1 MVFINRYFN
10 KSWFRWVVIG
20 VTTFSIDYILFLSL
34 YKIINSV
41 VISNFFSAGIA
52 TLLNYI
58 LNYNWSFHSEKIK
71 VKSSI
76 KYFLNLIFWWV
87 ISTTIIATL
96 IRYKVSPEMAKIAPM
111 ILIVPVNYFILKLP
125 LLTSYG
131 FLPFNNPPN
140 RFLYIPEGFI

>member
-1 MVFINRYFN
+1 MDFMNRYFN

-34 YKIINSV
+34 YKISNSV
-41 VISNFFSAGIA
+41 VISNFFSAGLA

-58 LNYNWSFHSEKIK
+58 LNYNWSFRSEKIK

-111 ILIVPVNYFILKLP
+111 ILIVPVNYFILKL
-125 LLTSYG
+125 
-131 FLPFNNPPN
+131 FVFRDNK
-140 RFLYIPEGFI
+140 

>member
-1 MVFINRYFN
+1 MSKIKKYFN

-34 YKIINSV
+34 YKATNSV
-41 VISNFFSAGIA
+41 VISNFFSAGLA

-96 IRYKVSPEMAKIAPM
+96 IRYKVSPEIAKVAPM
-111 ILIVPVNYFILKLP
+111 IFIVPVNYFILKL
-125 LLTSYG
+125 
-131 FLPFNNPPN
+131 FVFKNN
-140 RFLYIPEGFI
+140 I

>member
-1 MVFINRYFN
+1 MDFINRYFN

-34 YKIINSV
+34 YKISNSV

-111 ILIVPVNYFILKLP
+111 ILIVPVNYFILKL
-125 LLTSYG
+125 
-131 FLPFNNPPN
+131 FVFRDNK
-140 RFLYIPEGFI
+140 

>member
-1 MVFINRYFN
+1 MDFINRYFN

-34 YKIINSV
+34 YKISNSV
-41 VISNFFSAGIA
+41 VISNFFSAGLA

-76 KYFLNLIFWWV
+76 KYFLNLIFWWL
-87 ISTTIIATL
+87 ISTTIIAIL
-96 IRYKVSPEMAKIAPM
+96 IIYKVSPEIAKIAPM
-111 ILIVPVNYFILKLP
+111 IFIVPVNYFILKL
-125 LLTSYG
+125 
-131 FLPFNNPPN
+131 FVFRDNK
-140 RFLYIPEGFI
+140 

>member
-1 MVFINRYFN
+1 MDFINRYFN

-34 YKIINSV
+34 YKISNSV
-41 VISNFFSAGIA
+41 VISNFFSAGLA
-52 TLLNYI
+52 TILNFI

-96 IRYKVSPEMAKIAPM
+96 ISYKVSPEIAKIAPM
-111 ILIVPVNYFILKLP
+111 IFIVPVNYFILKL
-125 LLTSYG
+125 
-131 FLPFNNPPN
+131 FVFRDNK
-140 RFLYIPEGFI
+140 

>member
-1 MVFINRYFN
+1 MDFINRYFN

-34 YKIINSV
+34 YKISNSV
-41 VISNFFSAGIA
+41 VLSNFFSAGIA

-111 ILIVPVNYFILKLP
+111 ILIVPVNYFILKL
-125 LLTSYG
+125 
-131 FLPFNNPPN
+131 FVFRDNK
-140 RFLYIPEGFI
+140 

>member
-1 MVFINRYFN
+1 MDFINRYFN

-34 YKIINSV
+34 YKISNSV

-96 IRYKVSPEMAKIAPM
+96 IRYKVTPEIAKIAPM
-111 ILIVPVNYFILKLP
+111 ILIVPVNYFILKL
-125 LLTSYG
+125 
-131 FLPFNNPPN
+131 FVFRDNK
-140 RFLYIPEGFI
+140 

>member
-1 MVFINRYFN
+1 MEFITRYFN
-10 KSWFRWVVIG
+10 KSWGRWVVIG

-34 YKIINSV
+34 YKATNSV
-41 VISNFFSAGIA
+41 VISNFFSASLA

-87 ISTTIIATL
+87 ISTTIISIL
-96 IRYKVSPEMAKIAPM
+96 IKYKVNPEVAKVAPM
-111 ILIVPVNYFILKLP
+111 IFIVPVNYFILKL
-125 LLTSYG
+125 
-131 FLPFNNPPN
+131 FVFKNND
-140 RFLYIPEGFI
+140 

>member
-1 MVFINRYFN
+1 MAFINRYFN
-10 KSWFRWVVIG
+10 KSWYRWVLIG
-20 VTTFSIDYILFLSL
+20 VLTFSIDYILFLSL
-34 YKIINSV
+34 YKISNSV
-41 VISNFFSAGIA
+41 VISNFFSAGLA

-96 IRYKVSPEMAKIAPM
+96 ISYKVSPEIAKIAPM
-111 ILIVPVNYFILKLP
+111 IFIVPVNYFILKL
-125 LLTSYG
+125 
-131 FLPFNNPPN
+131 FVFRDNK
-140 RFLYIPEGFI
+140 

>member
-1 MVFINRYFN
+1 MAFINRYFN
-10 KSWFRWVVIG
+10 KSWYRWVLIG
-20 VTTFSIDYILFLSL
+20 VSTFSIDYILFLSL
-34 YKIINSV
+34 YKISNSV
-41 VISNFFSAGIA
+41 VISNFFSAGLA

-96 IRYKVSPEMAKIAPM
+96 ISYKVSPEIAKIAPM
-111 ILIVPVNYFILKLP
+111 IFIVPVNYFILKL
-125 LLTSYG
+125 
-131 FLPFNNPPN
+131 FVFRDNK
-140 RFLYIPEGFI
+140 

>member
-34 YKIINSV
+34 YKISNSV

-58 LNYNWSFHSEKIK
+58 LNYNWSFRSEKIK

-111 ILIVPVNYFILKLP
+111 ILIVPVNYFILKL
-125 LLTSYG
+125 
-131 FLPFNNPPN
+131 FVFRDNK
-140 RFLYIPEGFI
+140 

>member
-1 MVFINRYFN
+1 MDFINRYFY

-34 YKIINSV
+34 YKISNSV
-41 VISNFFSAGIA
+41 VISNFFSAGLA

-111 ILIVPVNYFILKLP
+111 ILIVPVNYFILKL
-125 LLTSYG
+125 
-131 FLPFNNPPN
+131 FVFRDNK
-140 RFLYIPEGFI
+140 

>member
-1 MVFINRYFN
+1 MEFINRYFN
-10 KSWFRWVVIG
+10 KSWLRWIVIG

-34 YKIINSV
+34 YKISNSV
-41 VISNFFSAGIA
+41 VISNFFSAGLA

-76 KYFLNLIFWWV
+76 KYFLNLIFWWL

-96 IRYKVSPEMAKIAPM
+96 ISYKVSPEMAKIAPM
-111 ILIVPVNYFILKLP
+111 IFIVPVNYFILKL
-125 LLTSYG
+125 
-131 FLPFNNPPN
+131 FVFRDNK
-140 RFLYIPEGFI
+140 